1 MKPASSLTG
10 QQQIPMFSPAVTI
23 VLAYDVQA
31 LLTKLL
37 GGLLPP
43 ELQLATTARVLDV
56 ACGAGN
62 WALDLA
68 FARPALCVVGVDW
81 DAALIGHARASARVQ
96 RLANAHFTVLPL
108 VLPDGRSP

>member
-1 MKPASSLTG
+1 MKPVSSLTG
-10 QQQIPMFSPAVTI
+10 RQQVPLFSPAVAI
-23 VLAYDVQA
+23 ILAYDLQA

-43 ELQLATTARVLDV
+43 ELPLAARARVLDI

-68 FARPALCVVGVDW
+68 FACPALCVVGVDR
-81 DAALIGHARASARVQ
+81 DTALIGHARVGARVQ
-96 RLANAHFTVLPL
+96 RLDNAHFTVLPM

>member
-1 MKPASSLTG
+1 MKPVSALTG
-10 QQQIPMFSPAVTI
+10 RQQMPLFSHAVAI

-43 ELQLATTARVLDV
+43 GLSLAAKARVLDI

-68 FARPALCVVGVDW
+68 FAYPALSVVGVDR
-81 DAALIGHARASARVQ
+81 DAALIGHALASARVQ

>member
-1 MKPASSLTG
+1 MKPASDLTG
-10 QQQIPMFSPAVTI
+10 RQQARLFSPAVAI
-23 VLAYDVQA
+23 ILAYDVQA

-43 ELQLATTARVLDV
+43 GLLLAATARVLDV

-68 FARPALCVVGVDW
+68 FACPALSVVGVDR
-81 DAALIGHARASARVQ
+81 DAEMIGHARASARVQ
-96 RLANAHFTVLPL
+96 HLANAHFTVLPL

>member
-10 QQQIPMFSPAVTI
+10 RQQMPLFSPAVAI

-43 ELQLATTARVLDV
+43 GLSLAAKAQVLDI

-68 FARPALCVVGVDW
+68 FACPALSVVGVDR
-81 DAALIGHARASARVQ
+81 DAALIGHAQASARVQ
-96 RLANAHFTVLPL
+96 RLANAHFKVLPL